1 MLMTPIRLIQSAK
14 IQQSVLEDDH
24 PIVAHTMESIDY
36 VEVSKE
42 NAIPSANDLLSKWA
56 DVTGDDIEPHQKPS
70 AIICSS
76 EVEPILTNFKAY
88 LTPTGW
94 YKRVEESMVGS
105 SCVRNNNEVDD
116 GSTSQLATPDS
127 VARQEGDGKY
137 SA

>member
-1 MLMTPIRLIQSAK
+1 MLG
-14 IQQSVLEDDH
+14 DDH
-24 PIVAHTMESIDY
+24 PVVAHTMESIEY

-56 DVTGDDIEPHQKPS
+56 DVTGGEDIEPHHKPS
-70 AIICSS
+70 TIICSS
-76 EVEPILTNFKAY
+76 EVEPILTGFKAY

-94 YKRVEESMVGS
+94 YKHVEESMMGR
-105 SCVRNNNEVDD
+105 SCVRDSNEVDD

-127 VARQEGDGKY
+127 IVQQEGDGKF